1 MAAVGN
7 LSATL
12 VRQVAMDEI
21 ARAAFDSFARARTPA
36 LVRFATALCGDPH
49 LAADLVQD
57 ALEKTGMAWGRV
69 RRQDDPEGYVR
80 RAIVHRHTSVWRKL
94 RRERLSA
101 ALPER
106 AANAATTHD
115 AVLWAQL
122 AALPPRQRAVL
133 VLRFYEDLT
142 EAQTAAVLGVA
153 VGTVK
158 SQTSKAL
165 ATLRGRASSATEGD
179 ATWTA

>member
-1 MAAVGN
+1 
-7 LSATL
+7 
-12 VRQVAMDEI
+12 MDEVS
-21 ARAAFDSFARARTPA
+21 RAAFDTFARARTPA
-36 LVRFATALCGDPH
+36 LVRFATALTGDPH
-49 LAADLVQD
+49 LGADLVQD
-57 ALEKTGMAWGRV
+57 ALERTGLAWSRV
-69 RRQDDPEGYVR
+69 RKQDDPEGYVR
-80 RAIVHRHTSVWRKL
+80 KAIVHRHTSVWRKL
-94 RRERLSA
+94 RRERLTA

-106 AANAATTHD
+106 AAGAATTHD

-142 EAQTAAVLGVA
+142 EAQTADVLGVT

-165 ATLRGRASSATEGD
+165 ATLRGRASRTAEGD
-179 ATWTA
+179 VTWTA